1 MNNKL
6 IKKED
11 LSIFDR
17 IRAFF
22 TNIFHKRN
30 SIKLMS
36 ETQETYEKKQ
46 VNQFEENLKVNVSE
60 LNTKERDLRVFI
72 NEIEDNPDII
82 ENLSNDRLD
91 RLINY
96 YEDIVNI
103 KQKKI
108 ERLKLSIN

>member
-22 TNIFHKRN
+22 TNIFHKRT
-30 SIKLMS
+30 SKSTS
-36 ETQETYEKKQ
+36 EEKVNYEKKQ
-46 VNQFEENLKVNVSE
+46 TNDFEKNIKINVSE
-60 LNTKERDLRVFI
+60 LNTKERDLKNFI
-72 NEIEDNPDII
+72 NEIENNPDII

-96 YEDIVNI
+96 YEDITNA
-103 KQKKI
+103 KKRKI
-108 ERLKLSIN
+108 ERLKLSVN

>member
-30 SIKLMS
+30 SIKSTS
-36 ETQETYEKKQ
+36 EEKVNYEKKQ
-46 VNQFEENLKVNVSE
+46 TNDFEKNIKINVSE
-60 LNTKERDLRVFI
+60 LNTKERDLKNFI
-72 NEIEDNPDII
+72 NEIENNPDII

-96 YEDIVNI
+96 YENI
-103 KQKKI
+103 TNAKQRKI

>member
-17 IRAFF
+17 IRVFF

-30 SIKLMS
+30 SIKLTL
-36 ETQETYEKKQ
+36 ETQDNYHKKQ
-46 VNQFEENLKVNVSE
+46 ITDFEKNIKVDVSE
-60 LNTKERDLRVFI
+60 LNTKERDLKDFI
-72 NEIEDNPDII
+72 NEIESNPDII
-82 ENLSNDRLD
+82 ANLSNDRLD

-96 YEDIVNI
+96 YEDITNA
-103 KQKKI
+103 KQRKI
-108 ERLKLSIN
+108 ERLKLSMN